1 MIQNGNHEAC
11 THLVEQNTAWIR
23 SMAVQ
28 FEKQYSNSILS
39 CDDYEQE
46 GRIALLHA
54 AKRYMPEKGKF
65 LTYAAVVIRTAM
77 LDALRQTHPEISVV
91 SLEENQTAVEAM
103 QSDNPALSRDIY
115 HKSPEQLYLDKEKLL
130 ALYDAMNRS
139 SLRDA
144 AWVRHRFGFDGE
156 PCALAAAARDYGLS
170 ISRARR
176 IEDEALRH
184 IRENLAAQ
192 GRKKAAA

>member
-1 MIQNGNHEAC
+1 MI
-11 THLVEQNTAWIR
+11 EQNTMFIR
-23 SMAVQ
+23 SAAIQ
-28 FEKQYSNSILS
+28 FEKRYGSAVLS

-54 AKRYMPEKGKF
+54 AERYMPEKGKF
-65 LTYAAVVIRTAM
+65 LTYAAVVVRTAM
-77 LDALRQTHPEISVV
+77 LDALRQTHPEINTI
-91 SLEENQTAVEAM
+91 SLEENRQTVEEAPSAYFIPSWAVYRKSP
-103 QSDNPALSRDIY
+103 SDF
-115 HKSPEQLYLDKEKLL
+115 KSPEQLYLDKEKLL

-192 GRKKAAA
+192 GREKAAA

>member
-11 THLVEQNTAWIR
+11 AQLIERNTMFIR
-23 SMAVQ
+23 SAAIQ
-28 FEKQYSNSILS
+28 FEKRYGSAVLS

-54 AKRYMPEKGKF
+54 AKRYMPENGKF
-65 LTYAAVVIRTAM
+65 LTYAAVVVRTAM
-77 LDALRQTHPEISVV
+77 LDALRQTHPEINTV

-103 QSDNPALSRDIY
+103 QSDNPVQSRDIY

-144 AWVRHRFGFDGE
+144 AWVHHRFGFDGE

-176 IEDEALRH
+176 IEYEALLH

-192 GRKKAAA
+192 SREKAAA

>member
-11 THLVEQNTAWIR
+11 TQLVEQNTAWIR

-46 GRIALLHA
+46 GRIAL
-54 AKRYMPEKGKF
+54 
-65 LTYAAVVIRTAM
+65 
-77 LDALRQTHPEISVV
+77 
-91 SLEENQTAVEAM
+91 
-103 QSDNPALSRDIY
+103 
-115 HKSPEQLYLDKEKLL
+115 
-130 ALYDAMNRS
+130 
-139 SLRDA
+139 RDA

-170 ISRARR
+170 VSRARH
-176 IEDEALRH
+176 IEKEALNH
-184 IRENLAAQ
+184 IRERLTKP
-192 GRKKAAA
+192 GREKAAA

>member
-1 MIQNGNHEAC
+1 MPITNETLCLMIQNGNHEAC
-11 THLVEQNTAWIR
+11 AQLVEQNTAWIR

-65 LTYAAVVIRTAM
+65 LTYAAVVIHTAM
-77 LDALRQTHPEISVV
+77 LDALRQTHPEISAV
-91 SLEENQTAVEAM
+91 SLEENQTAVEVM
-103 QSDNPALSRDIY
+103 QSDSPAFNQDIY
-115 HKSPEQLYLDKEKLL
+115 HKSPEQLYLDKERLF

-139 SLRDA
+139 SLRDVA
-144 AWVRHRFGFDGE
+144 
-156 PCALAAAARDYGLS
+156 
-170 ISRARR
+170 
-176 IEDEALRH
+176 
-184 IRENLAAQ
+184 
-192 GRKKAAA
+192 

>member
-1 MIQNGNHEAC
+1 MI
-11 THLVEQNTAWIR
+11 EQNTMFIR
-23 SMAVQ
+23 SAAIQ
-28 FEKQYSNSILS
+28 FEKRYGGAVLN

-65 LTYAAVVIRTAM
+65 LTYAAVLVRTAM
-77 LDALRQTHPEISVV
+77 LDALRQTHPEINTV

-115 HKSPEQLYLDKEKLL
+115 HKSPEQLYLNKEKLL

-139 SLRDA
+139 SLRDT

-156 PCALAAAARDYGLS
+156 PCALAAAARARDYGLS
-170 ISRARR
+170 ISRARH

-192 GRKKAAA
+192 GREKAAA